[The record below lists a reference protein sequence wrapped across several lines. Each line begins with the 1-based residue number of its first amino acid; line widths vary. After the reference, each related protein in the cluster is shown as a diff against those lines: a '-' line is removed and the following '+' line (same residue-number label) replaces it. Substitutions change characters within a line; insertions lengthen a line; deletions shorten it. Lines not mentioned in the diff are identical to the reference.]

1 MIVQNYYRKIL
12 PLILYWSVIAR
23 DFNGTQ
29 NLQFGMYLS
38 INSTYQHHQWL
49 IGDNSLRNS

>member
-1 MIVQNYYRKIL
+1 MQNYYRKIL

-29 NLQFGMYLS
+29 NSHFGMWSGSLVIILS
-38 INSTYQHHQWL
+38 GTVKALKY
-49 IGDNSLRNS
+49 